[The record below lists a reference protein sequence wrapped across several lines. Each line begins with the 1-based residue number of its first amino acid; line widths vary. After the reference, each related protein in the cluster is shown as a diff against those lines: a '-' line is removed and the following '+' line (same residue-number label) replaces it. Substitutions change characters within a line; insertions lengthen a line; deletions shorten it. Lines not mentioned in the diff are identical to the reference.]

1 MLWTLRSHTKINTL
15 NPNLN
20 VKMFNKGVQTH
31 PESNFSV
38 PFVPKKKDALV
49 SCHDLEDMS

>member
-49 SCHDLEDMS
+49 SSHDLEDMS